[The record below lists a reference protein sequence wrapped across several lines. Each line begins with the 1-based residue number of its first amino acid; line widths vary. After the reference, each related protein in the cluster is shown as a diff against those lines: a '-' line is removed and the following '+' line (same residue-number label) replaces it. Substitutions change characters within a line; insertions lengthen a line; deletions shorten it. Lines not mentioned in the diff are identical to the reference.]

1 MSSYKVL
8 CKQVSYF
15 YVNVDAESERAA
27 EEQCEVVDLHSGD
40 TDYDELDDQQ
50 WSVLSASE
58 VV

>member
-27 EEQCEVVDLHSGD
+27 EEQCEV
-40 TDYDELDDQQ
+40 LD
-50 WSVLSASE
+50 
-58 VV
+58 